1 MAQNIIAANW
11 KMNNDEYSSKKLTYE
26 FLKLL
31 NRKNDPKT
39 LKVLCVPHPFL
50 LSIDNMCT
58 GTESIFV
65 GAQNCSSF
73 KQGAFTGEVS
83 AAMLKSLGIKYVIIG
98 HSERRELFSETNE
111 ELLNKVL
118 LSVERNISPIFCCGE
133 PLIFR
138 NKNNHLEYV
147 INQLKETVLKLNKES
162 FQKVII
168 AYEPVWAIG
177 SGKTASNEEI
187 EEMHVTI
194 RKTIKQKFGSSV
206 SKNTS
211 ILYGGSVNVFNAKE
225 IFKINDVNGGLIGG
239 ASLQAQ
245 EFIDIVNS
253 IS

>member
-58 GTESIFV
+58 GTESVFV

-73 KQGAFTGEVS
+73 KQGSFTGEVS
-83 AAMLKSLGIKYVIIG
+83 AVMLKSLGIKYVIIG

-187 EEMHVTI
+187 EEMHVAI

-211 ILYGGSVNVFNAKE
+211 ILYGGSVNAFNAKE
-225 IFKINDVNGGLIGG
+225 IFEINDVNGGLIGG

>member
-58 GTESIFV
+58 GTESVFV

-83 AAMLKSLGIKYVIIG
+83 AVMLKSLGIKYVIIG

-187 EEMHVTI
+187 EEMHVAI

-211 ILYGGSVNVFNAKE
+211 ILYGGSVNANNAKE
-225 IFKINDVNGGLIGG
+225 IFEINDVNGGLIGG

>member
-58 GTESIFV
+58 GTESVFV

-83 AAMLKSLGIKYVIIG
+83 AVMLKSLGIKYVIIG

-118 LSVERNISPIFCCGE
+118 LSVERNISPVFCCGE

-187 EEMHVTI
+187 EEMHVAI

-211 ILYGGSVNVFNAKE
+211 ILYGGSVNANNAKE
-225 IFKINDVNGGLIGG
+225 IFEINDVNGGLIGG

>member
-31 NRKNDPKT
+31 NRKNNPKT

-58 GTESIFV
+58 GTESVFV

-83 AAMLKSLGIKYVIIG
+83 AVMLKSLGIKYVIIG

-187 EEMHVTI
+187 EEMHVAI

-211 ILYGGSVNVFNAKE
+211 ILYGGSVNAFNAKE
-225 IFKINDVNGGLIGG
+225 IFEINDVNGGLIGG

>member
-58 GTESIFV
+58 GTESVFV

-83 AAMLKSLGIKYVIIG
+83 AVMLKSLGIKYVIIG

-118 LSVERNISPIFCCGE
+118 LSVERNISPVFCCGE

-187 EEMHVTI
+187 EEMHVAI

-211 ILYGGSVNVFNAKE
+211 ILYGGSVNAINAKE
-225 IFKINDVNGGLIGG
+225 IFEINDVNGGLIGG

>member
-58 GTESIFV
+58 GTESVFV

-83 AAMLKSLGIKYVIIG
+83 AVMLKSLGIKYVIIG

-111 ELLNKVL
+111 ELLNKIL
-118 LSVERNISPIFCCGE
+118 QSVEKNISPIFCCGE
-133 PLIFR
+133 PFTVR
-138 NKNNHLEYV
+138 NKKTHLEYV
-147 INQLKETVLKLNKES
+147 INQLKETVLKLNKEN

-168 AYEPVWAIG
+168 AYEPIWAIG
-177 SGKTASNEEI
+177 SGKTASNEDI
-187 EEMHVTI
+187 EEMHVVI
-194 RKTIKQKFGSSV
+194 RKTIKQKFGSSI
-206 SKNTS
+206 SKKTS
-211 ILYGGSVNVFNAKE
+211 ILYGGSVKAINAKE
-225 IFKINDVNGGLIGG
+225 IFEINDVDGGLIGG
-239 ASLQAQ
+239 ASLKVQ

>member
-58 GTESIFV
+58 GTESVFV

-83 AAMLKSLGIKYVIIG
+83 AVMLKSLGIKYVIIG
-98 HSERRELFSETNE
+98 HSERREFFSETNE

-187 EEMHVTI
+187 EEMHVAI

-211 ILYGGSVNVFNAKE
+211 ILYGGSVNAINAKE
-225 IFKINDVNGGLIGG
+225 IFEINDVDGGLIGG

>member
-58 GTESIFV
+58 GTESVFV

-83 AAMLKSLGIKYVIIG
+83 AVMLKSLGIKYVIIG

-187 EEMHVTI
+187 EEMHVAI

-211 ILYGGSVNVFNAKE
+211 ILYGGSVNAINAKE
-225 IFKINDVNGGLIGG
+225 IFEINDVDGGLIGG

>member
-58 GTESIFV
+58 GTESVFV

-73 KQGAFTGEVS
+73 KQGSFTGEVS
-83 AAMLKSLGIKYVIIG
+83 ALMLKSLGIKYVIIG
-98 HSERRELFSETNE
+98 HSERRDFFSETNE

-118 LSVERNISPIFCCGE
+118 RSVERNISPIFCCGE

-177 SGKTASNEEI
+177 SGKTASNKEI
-187 EEMHVTI
+187 EEMHVAI

-211 ILYGGSVNVFNAKE
+211 ILYGGSVNAINAKE
-225 IFKINDVNGGLIGG
+225 IFEINDVDGGLIGG

>member
-58 GTESIFV
+58 GTESVFV

-83 AAMLKSLGIKYVIIG
+83 AVMLKSLGIKYVIIG
-98 HSERRELFSETNE
+98 HSERREFFSETNE

-177 SGKTASNEEI
+177 SGKTASNKEI
-187 EEMHVTI
+187 EEMHVAI

-211 ILYGGSVNVFNAKE
+211 ILYGGSVNAINAKE
-225 IFKINDVNGGLIGG
+225 IFEIHDVDGGLIGG

>member
-83 AAMLKSLGIKYVIIG
+83 AVMLKSLGIKYVIIG

-187 EEMHVTI
+187 EEMHVAI

-211 ILYGGSVNVFNAKE
+211 ILYGGSVNAINAKE
-225 IFKINDVNGGLIGG
+225 IFEINDVNGGLIGG

>member
-58 GTESIFV
+58 GTESVFV

-83 AAMLKSLGIKYVIIG
+83 AVMLKSLGIKYVIIG

-118 LSVERNISPIFCCGE
+118 RSVERNISPIFCCGE

-177 SGKTASNEEI
+177 SGKTASNKEI
-187 EEMHVTI
+187 EEMHVAI

-211 ILYGGSVNVFNAKE
+211 ILYGGSVNAINAKE
-225 IFKINDVNGGLIGG
+225 IFEIHDVDGGLIGG
-239 ASLQAQ
+239 SSLQAQ

>member
-58 GTESIFV
+58 GTESVFV

-83 AAMLKSLGIKYVIIG
+83 AVMLKSLGIKYVIIG

-187 EEMHVTI
+187 EEMHVAI

-211 ILYGGSVNVFNAKE
+211 ILYGGSVNAINAKE
-225 IFKINDVNGGLIGG
+225 IFEINDVNGGLIGG

>member
-58 GTESIFV
+58 GTESVFV

-73 KQGAFTGEVS
+73 KQGSFTGEVS
-83 AAMLKSLGIKYVIIG
+83 ALMLKSLGIKYVIIG
-98 HSERRELFSETNE
+98 HSERRDSFSETNE

-118 LSVERNISPIFCCGE
+118 RSVERNISPIFCCGE

-187 EEMHVTI
+187 EEMHVAI

-211 ILYGGSVNVFNAKE
+211 ILYGGSVNAINAKE
-225 IFKINDVNGGLIGG
+225 IFEIHDVDGGLIGG

>member
-50 LSIDNMCT
+50 LSIDNMCN
-58 GTESIFV
+58 GNESVFV

-83 AAMLKSLGIKYVIIG
+83 AVMLKSLGIKYVIIG

-118 LSVERNISPIFCCGE
+118 LSVERNISPVFCCGE

-187 EEMHVTI
+187 EEMHVAI

-211 ILYGGSVNVFNAKE
+211 ILYGGSVNANNAKE
-225 IFKINDVNGGLIGG
+225 IFEINDVNGGLIGG

>member
-58 GTESIFV
+58 GTESVFV

-83 AAMLKSLGIKYVIIG
+83 AVMLKSLGIKYVIIG

-111 ELLNKVL
+111 ELLNKIL
-118 LSVERNISPIFCCGE
+118 LSVERNISPVFCCGE

-187 EEMHVTI
+187 EEMHVAI

-211 ILYGGSVNVFNAKE
+211 ILYGGSVNAINAKE
-225 IFKINDVNGGLIGG
+225 IFEINDVNGGLIGG

>member
-58 GTESIFV
+58 GTESVFV

-83 AAMLKSLGIKYVIIG
+83 AVMLKSLGIKYVIIG

-187 EEMHVTI
+187 EEMHVAI

-211 ILYGGSVNVFNAKE
+211 ILYGGSVNAINAKE
-225 IFKINDVNGGLIGG
+225 IFEINDVDGGLIGG
-239 ASLQAQ
+239 ASLKVQ

>member
-31 NRKNDPKT
+31 NRKNNPKT

-58 GTESIFV
+58 GTESVFV

-83 AAMLKSLGIKYVIIG
+83 AVMLKSLGIKYVIIG

-187 EEMHVTI
+187 EEMHVAI

-211 ILYGGSVNVFNAKE
+211 ILYGGSVNAINAKE
-225 IFKINDVNGGLIGG
+225 IFEINDVDGGLIGG

>member
-83 AAMLKSLGIKYVIIG
+83 AVMLKSLGIKYVIIG

-138 NKNNHLEYV
+138 NKNDHLEYV

-187 EEMHVTI
+187 EEMHVAI